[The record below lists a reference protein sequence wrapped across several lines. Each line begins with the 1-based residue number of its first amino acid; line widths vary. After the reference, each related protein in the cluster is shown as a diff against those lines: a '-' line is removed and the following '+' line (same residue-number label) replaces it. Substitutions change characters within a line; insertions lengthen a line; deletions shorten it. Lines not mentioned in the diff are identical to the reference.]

1 MAEMKSDWQAKKQL
15 IAILI
20 MTPIMLILFKLI
32 LPKLTSSPMMRD
44 AFWANKVLA
53 EPIYDAVFI
62 GDSRVYRG
70 LDPDVIQKQSGL
82 KCFNYGFSGAGL
94 SGEFIDSAILK
105 LKGNGRKVCVIG
117 VTANSFMN
125 ISLKNEHLHSVLNWS
140 KSDLLIKAKL
150 YSKLNF
156 FDPIHLSDVFNAIR
170 KQAYIE
176 NYHIHNGFAASDK
189 IPFDEFA
196 AIDNYKKL
204 FEQEKLKK
212 EELYSFK
219 AKIKDLSNQGYIVV
233 ILRVPFGKALVELED
248 KMSNDFVVKLLY
260 DLGKEGYYVFKP
272 STYNWRS
279 YDGSHLSSESA
290 KQLSLELG
298 NYLNALK

>member
-1 MAEMKSDWQAKKQL
+1 MAEKKSNWQAKKQL
-15 IAILI
+15 IAILL

-32 LPKLTSSPMMRD
+32 LPRLSSSPMMRD

-53 EPIYDAVFI
+53 EPIYDVVLI

-70 LDPDVIQKQSGL
+70 IDPDMIQKQSGL
-82 KCFNYGFSGAGL
+82 ECFNYGFSGAGL

-105 LKGNGRKVCVIG
+105 LKINGRKVCVIG

-125 ISLKNEHLHSVLNWS
+125 VSLKNEHLHSVLNWS
-140 KSDLLIKAKL
+140 KSDLLIRANL

-156 FDPIHLSDVFNAIR
+156 FDPIHLSDVFNAMR

-176 NYHIHNGFAASDK
+176 DYHIWNGFAASDK

-212 EELYSFK
+212 EELDSFK
-219 AKIKDLSNQGYIVV
+219 TKIKDLNNQGYNVV

-248 KMSNDFVVKLLY
+248 QMSNGYVVKLLN
-260 DLGKEGYYVFKP
+260 DLEQEGYNVFKP
-272 STYNWRS
+272 SNYNWKS

-290 KQLSLELG
+290 KHLSIELG
-298 NYLNALK
+298 NYLNSIK